1 MAERRETTRAD
12 RSLLPSRLRE
22 AGVLL
27 LHCDAAGNLQAAP
40 PRGRDWLADLI
51 CSPRLV
57 RRAIQHAASVWE
69 SEGEPRRFEAMPGLW
84 LYPQRQTSRRQNLGY
99 TVAVLVTERF
109 IHEAPLQAL
118 CQSAKL
124 DIELTRRML
133 FRLPPVAAQDLDR
146 LGLLVHD
153 AQSRQQRLGE
163 AEASMESISQQL
175 AESYEELTLLY
186 TMSQNMTVVDRPEHF
201 VDIACQEL
209 IDTLPY
215 AWVAAVFSNERSE
228 LKRLA
233 GQYIEVGEAKGEKS
247 QRRELAWRLLQEA
260 EPHTPKVL
268 EPSAREEHA
277 AYRLL
282 GRSVVV
288 QPITRDGAVLGLL
301 LAGEKQGED
310 TIVSSVDIKLLE
322 ATANHTSI
330 FVENA
335 ALYENLNAMFLGTLE
350 ALTTAIDAK
359 DRYTCGHSQR
369 VAQLTR
375 QLAVAVGLDEYAV
388 SRMWIAALV
397 HDIGKIGVP
406 EAVLMKPG
414 RLTDEEFDEIKKH
427 PEIGHRILRD
437 IPQLQDILPGVLHH
451 HERWD
456 GRGYPHGIAGEN
468 IPLMARLIAL
478 ADSFDAMSSDRTYR
492 QRLSR
497 EDVLEEIRRCAGG
510 QFDPELAPIFVELD
524 FTAFDELIDEHC
536 AREPVVQRPEAGGRA
551 A

>member
-1 MAERRETTRAD
+1 MTERREKTRSD
-12 RSLLPSRLRE
+12 RSLLPARLRE

-27 LHCDAAGNLQAAP
+27 IHCDASGGLQGVP

-51 CSPRLV
+51 CVPRLV
-57 RRAIQHAASVWE
+57 RRAIEGAAAVWE
-69 SEGEPRRFEAMPGLW
+69 SEGEPRRYEAMPGLW
-84 LYPQRQTSRRQNLGY
+84 LYPQRQMSRRQNLGY
-99 TVAVLVTERF
+99 TLAVLVTDRF
-109 IHEAPLQAL
+109 ITEAPLEAL

-124 DIELTRRML
+124 DLDLTRRML
-133 FRLPPVAAQDLDR
+133 YRLPPVAPQDLDR

-153 AQSRQQRLGE
+153 AQARQQRLGE
-163 AEASMESISQQL
+163 AEGSMESVSQQL

-186 TMSQNMTVVDRPEHF
+186 TMSQNMTIVDRPEHF

-215 AWVAAVFSNERSE
+215 AWVAAVFSDVRSE

-233 GQYIEVGEAKGEKS
+233 GQYIEVGEASGDKGG
-247 QRRELAWRLLQEA
+247 RRALARQLLDAA
-260 EPHTPKVL
+260 EPHTPMVL
-268 EPSAREEHA
+268 EPSARAEHES
-277 AYRLL
+277 YRPL
-282 GRSVVV
+282 GRSVVA

-330 FVENA
+330 FIENA

-375 QLAVAVGLDEYAV
+375 QLAVAVGLDEHAV

-406 EAVLMKPG
+406 ESVLTKPG

-427 PEIGHRILRD
+427 PEIGHRILKD
-437 IPQLQDILPGVLHH
+437 IPQLKDILPGVLHH

-456 GRGYPHGIAGEN
+456 GRGYPHGLSGEG

-497 EDVLEEIRRCAGG
+497 SDVLEEIRRCAGG
-510 QFDPELAPIFVELD
+510 QFDPELAPIFVGLD
-524 FTAFDELIDEHC
+524 FSAFDELIDEHG
-536 AREPVVQRPEAGGRA
+536 AREPIVQPGHRGGRA